1 MKKSEKDLINSVS
14 NNPFHPEKVFSSA
27 ELKLQY
33 EHDLIRTQDNI
44 AIKLYNNNFQRRDV
58 KILMNASNIMNE
70 IEPIVDFDTLI
81 GVCKFLMS
89 SSCTVEISG
98 LSKRK
103 IAQLY
108 NDAVR
113 NKDYSSYKN
122 VTGIYFI

>member
-1 MKKSEKDLINSVS
+1 MINSVS
-14 NNPFHPEKVFSSA
+14 NNSFHPEKAFSSA
-27 ELKLQY
+27 ELKSQY
-33 EHDLIRTQDNI
+33 EHDLKRTQDNI
-44 AIKLYNNNFQRRDV
+44 AIKLYNNNYQRRDV